1 MRCPQCGFDSTPQA
15 AFCSRCGARMTEPK
29 PATVREY
36 AIVIIRRS
44 PWFYARSLIAGGF
57 LTIVGITLVFK
68 GPQTGNLGLLAIVL
82 GLLFWA
88 SVPLVHRSVSW
99 QVTSDRLI
107 EQRGLLATRR
117 REVELSDIRSIEVA
131 RRLGQRLT
139 GLGDVIVAS
148 AASVDYVIR
157 ITDVYDPEGVAETV
171 RKARLKRLA

>member
-1 MRCPQCGFDSTPQA
+1 
-15 AFCSRCGARMTEPK
+15 MTQPK
-29 PATVREY
+29 PSGVREY

-44 PWFYARSLIAGGF
+44 PWFYARSLIGGGF
-57 LTIVGITLVFK
+57 LTIVGIALVFK
-68 GPQTGNLGLLAIVL
+68 GPQTGHLGLLAIVL

-88 SVPLVHRSVSW
+88 SIPLIHRSASW

-117 REVELSDIRSIEVA
+117 REVELSDIRSIEVV